1 MHINMSQ
8 EPEIYRKNA
17 ADQNGAADF
26 VRACAVETH
35 VKISQESLYTQI
47 YRQNAADQNRAADF
61 VRVCAGEIQL
71 NISQEPLYTEIYRK
85 NAAPQSEHPD
95 EAPASAPTAKTLQ
108 CGHSILGKNLWLS
121 ITSSNGNSF

>member
-8 EPEIYRKNA
+8 EPEIYRK
-17 ADQNGAADF
+17 
-26 VRACAVETH
+26 
-35 VKISQESLYTQI
+35 
-47 YRQNAADQNRAADF
+47 NAADQNRAADF

-71 NISQEPLYTEIYRK
+71 NISQEPFYTEIYRK

-108 CGHSILGKNLWLS
+108 CGHSILGKNL
-121 ITSSNGNSF
+121 